1 MSRLRQTRLRPAP
14 LLAALGLLTV
24 LSGCQRDGGSALAA
38 EGADKVNA
46 YIACFNGVEQPVQE
60 SFQEYVSWIKDPEA
74 GPTGKETTVRGPGTV
89 LSHRVEACGEPMTAA
104 LAQKPANAAIDPAA
118 RAYQEQF
125 KVLNERIEDASRY
138 YAREDYRRDG
148 GEGMKQRHA
157 PLMAAY
163 ASFAEASEALDA
175 ALEKNE
181 ETRRRAQLA
190 EIEKDEGRSAAY
202 FHLRILGDGKDLV
215 SALNHDAP
223 DLAVARERLARY
235 QSVLEEAQK
244 AKIGDGDAMWGHMQ
258 RSADGL
264 AREAGRR
271 IERVQANTPLSRGD
285 EILMQNGGMAPS
297 GTRPA
302 LLDKYNDLVD
312 MSNRMTR

>member
-1 MSRLRQTRLRPAP
+1 MSRLRHHRLRQAP
-14 LLAALGLLTV
+14 LVAALGLLV
-24 LSGCQRDGGSALAA
+24 ALSGCQRDGDSALAV

-60 SFQEYVSWIKDPEA
+60 SFQQYVSWIKDPEA
-74 GPTGKETTVRGPGTV
+74 GPTGKEATVRGPGTV

-104 LAQKPANAAIDPAA
+104 LAQTPANAAIDPAA
-118 RAYQEQF
+118 RAYQAQF
-125 KVLNERIEDASRY
+125 KALYERIEDAARY
-138 YAREDYRRDG
+138 YDREDYRRDG

-157 PLMAAY
+157 PLMSAY
-163 ASFAEASEALDA
+163 TAFFQASEAMDV

-181 ETRRRAQLA
+181 EERRTAQLA
-190 EIEKDEGRSAAY
+190 AIEKDEGRSAAY

-223 DLAVARERLARY
+223 DLAVARERLARF

-271 IERVQANTPLSRGD
+271 IERVQANTPLSRSD
-285 EILMQNGGMAPS
+285 QMLLESGGMAPS

>member
-1 MSRLRQTRLRPAP
+1 MSRPFDSRLRPAP
-14 LLAALGLLTV
+14 LVAALGLLAM
-24 LSGCQRDGGSALAA
+24 LSGCQRNGENALAV

-46 YIACFNGVEQPVQE
+46 YIACFNGVEQPIQE
-60 SFQEYVSWIKDPEA
+60 SFQQYVSWIKDPEA

-104 LAQKPANAAIDPAA
+104 LAQTPANAAIDPAA
-118 RAYQEQF
+118 RAYQAQF
-125 KVLNERIEDASRY
+125 TTLNERIEDAARY
-138 YAREDYRRDG
+138 YDREDYRRDG

-163 ASFAEASEALDA
+163 TAFFEASEAMDA

-181 ETRRRAQLA
+181 EERRKAQLA
-190 EIEKDEGRSAAY
+190 QIEKDEGRSAAY

-215 SALNHDAP
+215 TALNHDAP
-223 DLAVARERLARY
+223 DLAVARERLSRF

-244 AKIGDGDAMWGHMQ
+244 AKIGEGDAMWGHVQ

-264 AREAGRR
+264 AREGGRR
-271 IERVQANTPLSRGD
+271 IERLQANTPLSRSD
-285 EILMQNGGMAPS
+285 EILLQSGGAAPS
-297 GTRPA
+297 GTQPA
-302 LLDKYNDLVD
+302 LLEKYNDLVD